1 MGVPS
6 MFGFMAQHI
15 YAMTNMFWV
24 SRLPE
29 GESAVAAITF
39 FNNLGWVLF
48 SFNSLV
54 GPGSVAVISRRYGE
68 REDDLTEK
76 AIKETI
82 LLKLFFGSLLG
93 FVGLLVLP
101 QMLRLLG
108 ATGDALTMGTSYGR
122 IWLVGLPISY
132 ATYSI
137 FTALRGTANPHTAM
151 ILMICSAILNL
162 VLDPLFIFG
171 YLGLPALGI
180 DGAAYASVL
189 SFTITFA
196 TGLLLFGTGRTNVRL
211 HLFGKEPLSVVTM
224 WKIGIPAWLA
234 ELSFSASRM
243 LITPMIAAYGTP
255 VVAAYGVGLQ
265 VFGFS
270 MTLLVGMGLGLS
282 SLIGHNVGSGKLERA
297 KKTADRSILLGAA
310 AMVIMGLLTAVF
322 AHPFMGLFFHEP
334 EAIRYGVEILRIWAL
349 SLPFFGAFI
358 ILEQIHSG
366 VGLTT
371 PTMVIVSLHAWGL
384 QLLPVFVSTQLLGY
398 GVTAVWWSLAISG
411 VISSII
417 FYLYYRR
424 GRWLTIRL

>member
-1 MGVPS
+1 
-6 MFGFMAQHI
+6 
-15 YAMTNMFWV
+15 V

-68 REDDLTEK
+68 REYDLTEK

-82 LLKLFFGSLLG
+82 LLKLCFGTLLG
-93 FVGLLVLP
+93 LVGLLVLSH
-101 QMLRLLG
+101 MLQLLG
-108 ATGDALTMGTSYGR
+108 ARGDALQMGTSYGR

-137 FTALRGTANPHTAM
+137 FTALRGTANPQAAM
-151 ILMICSAILNL
+151 ILMICSSVLNL

-196 TGLLLFGTGRTNVRL
+196 TGLVLFGTGRTNVRL
-211 HLFGKEPLSVVTM
+211 HLFGKEPLSIVTM
-224 WKIGIPAWLA
+224 WKILKIGIPAWLA

-243 LITPMIAAYGTP
+243 LITPMIAAYGTA

-265 VFGFS
+265 VFGFG

-282 SLIGHNVGSGKLERA
+282 SLIGHNIGSGKLDRA
-297 KKTADRSILLGAA
+297 KKTADRSIMMGAG

-322 AHPFMGLFFHEP
+322 AGEFMGLFFSEP
-334 EAIRYGVEILRIWAL
+334 DAIHYGVEILRIWAL

-358 ILEQIHSG
+358 MLEQIHSG

-371 PTMVIVSLHAWGL
+371 PTMVIVSFHSWGL
-384 QLLPVFVSTQLLGY
+384 QLLPVFVSTQLLGF
-398 GVTAVWWSLAISG
+398 GVTAVWWALAISG
-411 VISSII
+411 VISSTI

-424 GRWLTIRL
+424 GRWLTSKL